1 MQDLTAK
8 ELMIIKTALITQE
21 REYYKAI
28 ANVDSDTLK
37 TDKNYKRVFDKL
49 EDIDALLSRVQAMYM
64 LAGIEQ

>member
-28 ANVDSDTLK
+28 ADVDSDTLK
-37 TDKNYKRVFDKL
+37 TDKNYKRVFGKFD
-49 EDIDALLSRVQAMYM
+49 DIEALLGRVQAMYM
-64 LAGIEQ
+64 LAK